1 MALVK
6 ALRTL
11 GRARRYKPS
20 EVRILSGASVFHQS
34 VPVGA
39 HRIGVVS
46 IGGAK
51 NGQVVK
57 ALAARAA

>member
-1 MALVK
+1 
-6 ALRTL
+6 
-11 GRARRYKPS
+11 
-20 EVRILSGASVFHQS
+20 VFHQS